1 MIFTLKIEFGL
12 WSSYTVSFQSFER
25 LTFYF
30 LQIFLVFMWTQEY
43 KRMTNKRSLTRVCL
57 YVQPRWLNLE
67 QPWFCLLLK
76 RNAQRKKNLA
86 QSCPTADHFLVA
98 LPSFL
103 PILVSCLQSLVLC
116 QQKHP
121 NIKHPKML
129 RKKKNCLT
137 SKNFNL

>member
-1 MIFTLKIEFGL
+1 MSLGQSYFFSLSLLFFVEIWAVWSGEDHIVWQTSWVTRKCVIFTLKIEFGL

-30 LQIFLVFMWTQEY
+30 LQVFLVFMWTQEY

-98 LPSFL
+98 LP
-103 PILVSCLQSLVLC
+103 
-116 QQKHP
+116 
-121 NIKHPKML
+121 
-129 RKKKNCLT
+129 
-137 SKNFNL
+137 